1 MFSSVGIVFPNGC
14 VPREGSGDPGKFLG
28 GVVGHI
34 EEMVL
39 GCLVFDGRPERLPVM
54 SDVEPVSPTIGRK
67 AGECLPLLVGSG
79 HVFVKE
85 MLL

>member
-1 MFSSVGIVFPNGC
+1 M
-14 VPREGSGDPGKFLG
+14 PREGPGDPGKFLG

-34 EEMVL
+34 KEMVL
-39 GCLVFDGRPERLPVM
+39 GCLIFDGGPERLSVA
-54 SDVEPVSPTIGRK
+54 SHVEPVSPTIGRK